1 MTIITQ
7 SSLTPPDDTTWS
19 HTCCTLSDTT
29 RSSLSLWCSSWAN
42 LHGDTFGDDAVQ
54 FQSEEMIHWSGA
66 YHTVQ
71 HLQPSMPDTHQKL
84 LKWHQ
89 AGRLLSDQVSPPAGI
104 FNFVLSS
111 SHLANAHMTLSNRTP
126 PHLLREHLCNYTHP
140 HEGECP
146 VCLWG
151 LELKKGLFLSV

>member
-1 MTIITQ
+1 M
-7 SSLTPPDDTTWS
+7 
-19 HTCCTLSDTT
+19 
-29 RSSLSLWCSSWAN
+29 
-42 LHGDTFGDDAVQ
+42 
-54 FQSEEMIHWSGA
+54 
-66 YHTVQ
+66 Q

-111 SHLANAHMTLSNRTP
+111 SRLANAHMHSSQPYSSSLTAGTP
-126 PHLLREHLCNYTHP
+126 AQLHRDP

-151 LELKKGLFLSV
+151 LELKKGCLVFFKKRTATVHELPLELLFMYEGEFAFERDVLISVCLCGCSASICTEGRMHRLAFL